1 MIKRERKDTHGVALS
16 VPISLNN
23 TTADQLRNNLISAG
37 NWINTKENTYEKQYK
52 KSGTKNAL
60 DSMSDTCIFCQ
71 QKLTIATGN
80 EDARSVEHFRP
91 KSLYW
96 WLAYSWD
103 NLFSVCRKCNSNKDN
118 DFDCFN
124 PRITNIR
131 TGDLVNIHILAADY
145 QAIESPKLLHPELDE
160 PETHLKY
167 TLKGNIED
175 DSSLKG
181 AYSIQTCQLERL
193 DLIGKRKSVFDVF
206 EEDVSLILFDGSKT
220 LTQRQDEILKC
231 YFDFQTDA
239 QNDRCEF
246 SGFKRYLFTHFFRD
260 LLKEYL
266 SLL

>member
-23 TTADQLRNNLISAG
+23 TTADQLRNDLISAG
-37 NWINTKENTYEKQYK
+37 NWINQQRYKARFKQQN
-52 KSGTKNAL
+52 TKNAL
-60 DSMSDTCIFCQ
+60 DLMSDTCIFCQ

-103 NLFSVCRKCNSNKDN
+103 NLFSVCIKCNNEKGDK
-118 DFDCFN
+118 FDCFN

-131 TGDLVNIHILAADY
+131 TSDLANIHTLAADY
-145 QAIESPKLLHPELDE
+145 QVAENPKLLHPELDE

-167 TLKGNIED
+167 TLKGNIEHD
-175 DSSLKG
+175 NSIKG
-181 AYSIQTCQLERL
+181 AYTIQTCQLERL
-193 DLIGKRKSVFDVF
+193 DLIGKRKSVFDIFV
-206 EEDVSLILFDGSKT
+206 ENINLILLDGSKNS
-220 LTQRQDEILKC
+220 DEKRNAILKC

-239 QNDRCEF
+239 QNDRSEF